1 MHGTMLHCSRFVSVH
16 RISFPTNGEPPNR
29 RVGPR
34 APAIEAPSRSNT
46 SEAVRRSR
54 VAPRDSHEAKGVEAN
69 HNRVNGERRKQH
81 DTITAIR
88 VDIQDTQDV
97 IEETGNRADEAHR
110 ADKAMVKRLEGELE
124 NERQN
129 AKKQE
134 QTINGLKKKLKKA
147 TENQARIFCGVA
159 VWRVRGRGSSPR
171 CVCTVP
177 CARPHADHRRFSWSC
192 AVCSCLVWWFRCW
205 WRCSSAWE

>member
-1 MHGTMLHCSRFVSVH
+1 MLHCSRFVSVH
-16 RISFPTNGEPPNR
+16 RMRFPTNGEPRNR
-29 RVGPR
+29 RAGPH
-34 APAIEAPSRSNT
+34 APAIDAPSRSNT
-46 SEAVRRSR
+46 SEAVMMSR
-54 VAPRDSHEAKGVEAN
+54 VTPRDRYEAKDVETN
-69 HNRVNGERRKQH
+69 NNRVNGERRQQQQ
-81 DTITAIR
+81 TITDIR
-88 VDIQDTQDV
+88 IDIQDTQDV
-97 IEETGNRADEAHR
+97 MRETGNRTDEANR
-110 ADKAMVKRLEGELE
+110 ANKAMVKRLEAELE
-124 NERQN
+124 NERQK
-129 AKKQE
+129 AKMQE
-134 QTINGLKKKLKKA
+134 QRIITLEKSLTKV